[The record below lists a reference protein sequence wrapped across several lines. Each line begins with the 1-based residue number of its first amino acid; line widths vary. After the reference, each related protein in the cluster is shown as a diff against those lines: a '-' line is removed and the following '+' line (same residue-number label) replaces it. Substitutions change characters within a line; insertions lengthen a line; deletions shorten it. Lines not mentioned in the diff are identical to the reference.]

1 MGGERQY
8 MIPGAIGT
16 APGRGKT
23 VPRSVGGEKFSLK
36 ELQRIKKFR
45 EAGIF

>member
-1 MGGERQY
+1 

-16 APGRGKT
+16 APRRDKT
-23 VPRSVGGEKFSLK
+23 VPRSEQGEKFSLK
-36 ELQRIKKFR
+36 ELQRIEKFR